1 MSEVSTR
8 PTIIDEA
15 TIKDV
20 SLTYDFPSITTW
32 RVDNMSYEDLNIQGV
47 NKFFTDSSER
57 QAVRFNNTDYVFN
70 GILLTKQ
77 GDIFTN
83 TNLDGGMIISIMLEC
98 HSTKNKEEKLFIT
111 IPCNRSESTSPSL
124 KSLIDNSDKVNENN
138 VEIGVDMNSFIPQ
151 TDFYYYTYVSNVNPY
166 EKIFI
171 VFDGSEITI
180 SEDDFDE
187 LDDLKT
193 PESSFKALSSFQVSQ
208 SSTPAIR
215 KPIDVFESEDI
226 YIDCSPESDA
236 NTRII
241 KPKRVFA
248 VKKMDLFGLDAVE
261 GYGKV
266 FAFMFIAA
274 FVLASVVYGGNSIQ
288 QIFSSDTENENGTR
302 NNEEFKKFASALLK
316 NKALLPFIC
325 VVYFLQIGMLLARGP
340 IMNEERDSFLKGLYS
355 NNGTG
360 IYILFSLLSA
370 LLFLFIWRSTNPYST
385 KLTLILVF
393 LGVAVSSIGA
403 MIFLRE
409 LVLSSEYQP
418 DYRDIVL
425 FSIAVSLLYTFY
437 QSFTKPD
444 KMSSV
449 VAPLM

>member
-8 PTIIDEA
+8 PTIIDES

-20 SLTYDFPSITTW
+20 SLTYDFPSIATW
-32 RVDNMSYEDLNIQGV
+32 RVDNMSYDDLNIQGV

-111 IPCNRSESTSPSL
+111 IPCNRSDSPTSPSL
-124 KSLIDNSDKVNENN
+124 KSLIDNSDKINENN

-266 FAFMFIAA
+266 FAFMLMAVFI
-274 FVLASVVYGGNSIQ
+274 LAIVFYGGENLTNLSSPDFRNLKFFSGLRHGLSI
-288 QIFSSDTENENGTR
+288 T
-302 NNEEFKKFASALLK
+302 L
-316 NKALLPFIC
+316 FI
-325 VVYFLQIGMLLARGP
+325 LIGFMLARGP
-340 IMNEERDSFLKGLYS
+340 VVKEERDSFLKALYS
-355 NNGTG
+355 NNGVYVLYG
-360 IYILFSLLSA
+360 VFS
-370 LLFLFIWRSTNPYST
+370 FI
-385 KLTLILVF
+385 TLCIAGLIFYDINDKYKNINFEVETIKRADIPF
-393 LGVAVSSIGA
+393 
-403 MIFLRE
+403 MIVTVVTFGLMYMIQY
-409 LVLSSEYQP
+409 LVLSE
-418 DYRDIVL
+418 DYRPHNQDIVL
-425 FSIAVSLLYTFY
+425 FSVAISLLYTLY
-437 QSFTKPD
+437 QVVPNL
-444 KMSSV
+444 SSS
-449 VAPLM
+449 

>member
-124 KSLIDNSDKVNENN
+124 KSLIDNSDKINENN

-226 YIDCSPESDA
+226 YIDCSPEGDA

-266 FAFMFIAA
+266 FAFMLMAVFILAVVFYGEKMISSLRDMDRGEFA
-274 FVLASVVYGGNSIQ
+274 VNTTISSSLQTVFSIVL
-288 QIFSSDTENENGTR
+288 F
-302 NNEEFKKFASALLK
+302 
-316 NKALLPFIC
+316 
-325 VVYFLQIGMLLARGP
+325 FLIGFMLARGP
-340 IMNEERDSFLKGLYS
+340 VVKEERDSLLKSLYSDTGVYGMYGLYAV
-355 NNGTG
+355 
-360 IYILFSLLSA
+360 IV
-370 LLFLFIWRSTNPYST
+370 LFIGYPYL
-385 KLTLILVF
+385 KDIQNIFKPFILTLCAI
-393 LGVAVSSIGA
+393 IGLMY
-403 MIFLRE
+403 MIQY
-409 LVLSSEYQP
+409 LVLSEEYRSNDQ
-418 DYRDIVL
+418 DIVL
-425 FSIAVSLLYTFY
+425 FSFAISVLYTLY
-437 QSFTKPD
+437 QVVPNMKTNQ
-444 KMSSV
+444 SSTIV
-449 VAPLM
+449 PN

>member
-32 RVDNMSYEDLNIQGV
+32 RVDNMSYDDLNIQGV

-111 IPCNRSESTSPSL
+111 IPCNRSDSPTSPSL
-124 KSLIDNSDKVNENN
+124 KSLIDNSDKINENN

-193 PESSFKALSSFQVSQ
+193 PESSFKALSSFQV
-208 SSTPAIR
+208 
-215 KPIDVFESEDI
+215 
-226 YIDCSPESDA
+226 
-236 NTRII
+236 
-241 KPKRVFA
+241 
-248 VKKMDLFGLDAVE
+248 
-261 GYGKV
+261 
-266 FAFMFIAA
+266 
-274 FVLASVVYGGNSIQ
+274 
-288 QIFSSDTENENGTR
+288 
-302 NNEEFKKFASALLK
+302 FK
-316 NKALLPFIC
+316 
-325 VVYFLQIGMLLARGP
+325 
-340 IMNEERDSFLKGLYS
+340 
-355 NNGTG
+355 
-360 IYILFSLLSA
+360 LFSCLS
-370 LLFLFIWRSTNPYST
+370 FTYIV
-385 KLTLILVF
+385 KLCY
-393 LGVAVSSIGA
+393 G
-403 MIFLRE
+403 
-409 LVLSSEYQP
+409 Q
-418 DYRDIVL
+418 L
-425 FSIAVSLLYTFY
+425 FSKRNEFLYF
-437 QSFTKPD
+437 
-444 KMSSV
+444 
-449 VAPLM
+449 

>member
-32 RVDNMSYEDLNIQGV
+32 RVDNMSYDDLNIQGV

-98 HSTKNKEEKLFIT
+98 HSTKNKEDKLFIT
-111 IPCNRSESTSPSL
+111 IPCNRSEFTSPSL
-124 KSLIDNSDKVNENN
+124 KSLIDNSDKINENN

-208 SSTPAIR
+208 SSTPATR

-266 FAFMFIAA
+266 FAFMLMAVFILAVVFYGEKMISSLRHVDRGEFA
-274 FVLASVVYGGNSIQ
+274 VNTTILSSLQTVSSIVL
-288 QIFSSDTENENGTR
+288 F
-302 NNEEFKKFASALLK
+302 LL
-316 NKALLPFIC
+316 
-325 VVYFLQIGMLLARGP
+325 IGFMLARGP
-340 IMNEERDSFLKGLYS
+340 VVKEERDSLLKSLYSDTGVYGMYGLY
-355 NNGTG
+355 GV
-360 IYILFSLLSA
+360 IVIFILFLIQR
-370 LLFLFIWRSTNPYST
+370 FGDVKNIFKPFIF
-385 KLTLILVF
+385 TLGAI
-393 LGVAVSSIGA
+393 IGLMY
-403 MIFLRE
+403 MIQY
-409 LVLSSEYQP
+409 LVLSEEYRSNDQ
-418 DYRDIVL
+418 DIVL
-425 FSIAVSLLYTFY
+425 FSVAISLLYTLY
-437 QSFTKPD
+437 QMVPNMKTNQ
-444 KMSSV
+444 SSKIG
-449 VAPLM
+449 PT

>member
-32 RVDNMSYEDLNIQGV
+32 RVDNMSYDDLNIQGV

-124 KSLIDNSDKVNENN
+124 KSLIDNSDKINENN

-208 SSTPAIR
+208 SSTPATR

-266 FAFMFIAA
+266 FAFMLMAIFILAIVFYGEKMFLSFPPKIDKGEFA
-274 FVLASVVYGGNSIQ
+274 DYTTILQTVCSIVL
-288 QIFSSDTENENGTR
+288 F
-302 NNEEFKKFASALLK
+302 
-316 NKALLPFIC
+316 
-325 VVYFLQIGMLLARGP
+325 FLIGFMLARGP
-340 IMNEERDSFLKGLYS
+340 VVKEERDSLLKSLYSDTGVYVMYGLYAVIVIIIAWRNRNEDI
-355 NNGTG
+355 NNISGPFVF
-360 IYILFSLLSA
+360 ILGA
-370 LLFLFIWRSTNPYST
+370 I
-385 KLTLILVF
+385 
-393 LGVAVSSIGA
+393 IGLMY
-403 MIFLRE
+403 MIQY
-409 LVLSSEYQP
+409 LVLSEEYRSNDQ
-418 DYRDIVL
+418 DIVL
-425 FSIAVSLLYTFY
+425 FSVAISLLYTVY
-437 QSFTKPD
+437 QVVPKYGNVSVEEGSY
-444 KMSSV
+444 SSQTI
-449 VAPLM
+449 

>member
-83 TNLDGGMIISIMLEC
+83 TNLDGGMIISIMIEC

-226 YIDCSPESDA
+226 YIDCSPEGDA

-266 FAFMFIAA
+266 FAFMLMAVFILAVVFYGEKMISSLRDMDRGEFA
-274 FVLASVVYGGNSIQ
+274 VNTTRLISLQTVFSIVL
-288 QIFSSDTENENGTR
+288 F
-302 NNEEFKKFASALLK
+302 
-316 NKALLPFIC
+316 
-325 VVYFLQIGMLLARGP
+325 FLIGFMLARGP
-340 IMNEERDSFLKGLYS
+340 VVKEERDSLLKSLYSDTGVYGMYGLY
-355 NNGTG
+355 GV
-360 IYILFSLLSA
+360 IVIFILILIQHFGDVKNI
-370 LLFLFIWRSTNPYST
+370 FKPFI
-385 KLTLILVF
+385 LTLCAI
-393 LGVAVSSIGA
+393 IGLMY
-403 MIFLRE
+403 MIQY
-409 LVLSSEYQP
+409 LVLSEEYRSNDQ
-418 DYRDIVL
+418 DIVL
-425 FSIAVSLLYTFY
+425 FSFAISLLYALY
-437 QSFTKPD
+437 QLVPKYGNV
-444 KMSSV
+444 SV
-449 VAPLM
+449 E

>member
-32 RVDNMSYEDLNIQGV
+32 RVDNMSYDDLNIQGV

-83 TNLDGGMIISIMLEC
+83 TNLDGGMIISVMLEC

-111 IPCNRSESTSPSL
+111 IPCNRSDSPTSPSL
-124 KSLIDNSDKVNENN
+124 KSLIDNSDKINENN

-266 FAFMFIAA
+266 FAFMLMAVFILAIV
-274 FVLASVVYGGNSIQ
+274 FYGEKTILSFNFNLETNEGPKLSESLQTVCSIVL
-288 QIFSSDTENENGTR
+288 F
-302 NNEEFKKFASALLK
+302 
-316 NKALLPFIC
+316 
-325 VVYFLQIGMLLARGP
+325 FLIGFMLARGP
-340 IMNEERDSFLKGLYS
+340 VVKEERDSLLKSLYSDTGVYVMYGLYAVIVIIIIAYLYRNEVIKNIS
-355 NNGTG
+355 RPFVF
-360 IYILFSLLSA
+360 ILGA
-370 LLFLFIWRSTNPYST
+370 I
-385 KLTLILVF
+385 
-393 LGVAVSSIGA
+393 IGLMY
-403 MIFLRE
+403 MIQY
-409 LVLSSEYQP
+409 LVLSEEYRSNDQ
-418 DYRDIVL
+418 DIVL
-425 FSIAVSLLYTFY
+425 FSVAISLLYTLY
-437 QSFTKPD
+437 QVVPNL
-444 KMSSV
+444 SSS
-449 VAPLM
+449 

>member
-83 TNLDGGMIISIMLEC
+83 TNLDGGMIISVMLEC

-111 IPCNRSESTSPSL
+111 IPCNRSDSPTSPSL
-124 KSLIDNSDKVNENN
+124 KSLIDNSDKINENN

-266 FAFMFIAA
+266 FAFMLMAVFILAIV
-274 FVLASVVYGGNSIQ
+274 FYGEKTILSFNFNLETNEGPKLSESLQTVCSIVL
-288 QIFSSDTENENGTR
+288 F
-302 NNEEFKKFASALLK
+302 
-316 NKALLPFIC
+316 
-325 VVYFLQIGMLLARGP
+325 FLIGFMLARGP
-340 IMNEERDSFLKGLYS
+340 VVKEERDSLLKSLYSDTGVYVMYGLYAVIVIIIIAYLYRNEVIKNIS
-355 NNGTG
+355 RPFVF
-360 IYILFSLLSA
+360 ILGA
-370 LLFLFIWRSTNPYST
+370 I
-385 KLTLILVF
+385 
-393 LGVAVSSIGA
+393 IGLMY
-403 MIFLRE
+403 MIQY
-409 LVLSSEYQP
+409 LVLSEEYRSNDQ
-418 DYRDIVL
+418 DIVL
-425 FSIAVSLLYTFY
+425 FSVAISLLYTVY
-437 QSFTKPD
+437 QVVPKYGNV
-444 KMSSV
+444 SV
-449 VAPLM
+449 E

>member
-124 KSLIDNSDKVNENN
+124 KSLIDNSDKINENN

-266 FAFMFIAA
+266 FAFMLMAVFI
-274 FVLASVVYGGNSIQ
+274 LAVVFYGEKM
-288 QIFSSDTENENGTR
+288 FSSFNWETSKRPKIYDSLQTVSPIVL
-302 NNEEFKKFASALLK
+302 F
-316 NKALLPFIC
+316 
-325 VVYFLQIGMLLARGP
+325 FLIGFMLARGP
-340 IMNEERDSFLKGLYS
+340 VVKEERDSLLKSLYSDTGVYGMYGLYAVIVIFIGYPYLKAIQ
-355 NNGTG
+355 N
-360 IYILFSLLSA
+360 IFK
-370 LLFLFIWRSTNPYST
+370 LFI
-385 KLTLILVF
+385 LTLCAI
-393 LGVAVSSIGA
+393 IGLMY
-403 MIFLRE
+403 MIQY
-409 LVLSSEYQP
+409 LVLSEEYRSNDQ
-418 DYRDIVL
+418 DIVL
-425 FSIAVSLLYTFY
+425 FSFAISLLYTLY
-437 QSFTKPD
+437 QLVPKYGNVLVEEGSG
-444 KMSSV
+444 SSQT
-449 VAPLM
+449 A

>member
-83 TNLDGGMIISIMLEC
+83 TNLDGGMIISVMLEC

-124 KSLIDNSDKVNENN
+124 KSLIDNSDKINENN

-266 FAFMFIAA
+266 FAFMLMAIFILAIVFYGEKMFLSFPPKIDKGEFA
-274 FVLASVVYGGNSIQ
+274 DYTTILQTVCSIVL
-288 QIFSSDTENENGTR
+288 F
-302 NNEEFKKFASALLK
+302 
-316 NKALLPFIC
+316 
-325 VVYFLQIGMLLARGP
+325 FLIGFMLARGP
-340 IMNEERDSFLKGLYS
+340 VVKEERDSLLKSLYSDTGVYVMYGLY
-355 NNGTG
+355 
-360 IYILFSLLSA
+360 A
-370 LLFLFIWRSTNPYST
+370 V
-385 KLTLILVF
+385 LILVIIGLIGRSVNPF
-393 LGVAVSSIGA
+393 NIFSEIKIYCILGAIIGLMY
-403 MIFLRE
+403 MIQY
-409 LVLSSEYQP
+409 LVLSEEYRSNDQ
-418 DYRDIVL
+418 DIVL
-425 FSIAVSLLYTFY
+425 FSVAISLLYTLY
-437 QSFTKPD
+437 QVVPNSGNV
-444 KMSSV
+444 SV
-449 VAPLM
+449 EEVN

>member
-208 SSTPAIR
+208 SSTPATR

-266 FAFMFIAA
+266 FAFMLMAIFILAIVFYGEKMFLSFPPKIDKGEFA
-274 FVLASVVYGGNSIQ
+274 DYTTILQTVCSIVL
-288 QIFSSDTENENGTR
+288 F
-302 NNEEFKKFASALLK
+302 
-316 NKALLPFIC
+316 
-325 VVYFLQIGMLLARGP
+325 FLIGFMLARGP
-340 IMNEERDSFLKGLYS
+340 VVKEERDSLLKSLYSDTGVYVMYGLYAVIVIIIAWRNRNEDI
-355 NNGTG
+355 NNISGPFVF
-360 IYILFSLLSA
+360 ILGA
-370 LLFLFIWRSTNPYST
+370 L
-385 KLTLILVF
+385 
-393 LGVAVSSIGA
+393 IGLMY
-403 MIFLRE
+403 MIQY
-409 LVLSSEYQP
+409 LVLSEEYRSNDQ
-418 DYRDIVL
+418 DIVL
-425 FSIAVSLLYTFY
+425 FSVAISLLYTVY
-437 QSFTKPD
+437 QVVPKYGNVSVEEGSY
-444 KMSSV
+444 SSQTI
-449 VAPLM
+449 

>member
-32 RVDNMSYEDLNIQGV
+32 RVDNMSYDDLNIQGV

-98 HSTKNKEEKLFIT
+98 HSTKNKEDKLFIT

-124 KSLIDNSDKVNENN
+124 KSLIDNSDKINENN

-208 SSTPAIR
+208 SSTPATR

-266 FAFMFIAA
+266 FAFMLMAVFI
-274 FVLASVVYGGNSIQ
+274 LAIVFYGEKM
-288 QIFSSDTENENGTR
+288 FSSFNWERGGFSV
-302 NNEEFKKFASALLK
+302 NNTTAVTSLQTVSSIVLF
-316 NKALLPFIC
+316 
-325 VVYFLQIGMLLARGP
+325 FLIGFMLARGP
-340 IMNEERDSFLKGLYS
+340 VVKEERDSLLKSLYSDTGVYGMYGLY
-355 NNGTG
+355 GV
-360 IYILFSLLSA
+360 IVIFILILIQHFGDVKNI
-370 LLFLFIWRSTNPYST
+370 FKPFI
-385 KLTLILVF
+385 LTLCAI
-393 LGVAVSSIGA
+393 IGLMY
-403 MIFLRE
+403 MIQY
-409 LVLSSEYQP
+409 LVLSEEYRSNDQ
-418 DYRDIVL
+418 DIVL
-425 FSIAVSLLYTFY
+425 FSFAISLLYTLY
-437 QSFTKPD
+437 QLVPKYGNVLVEEGSG
-444 KMSSV
+444 SS
-449 VAPLM
+449 

>member
-83 TNLDGGMIISIMLEC
+83 TNLDGGMIISVMLEC

-124 KSLIDNSDKVNENN
+124 KSLIDNSDKINENN

-266 FAFMFIAA
+266 FAFMLMAVFILAVVFYGEKMFLSFPPKIDKGEFA
-274 FVLASVVYGGNSIQ
+274 DYTTILQTVCSIVL
-288 QIFSSDTENENGTR
+288 F
-302 NNEEFKKFASALLK
+302 
-316 NKALLPFIC
+316 
-325 VVYFLQIGMLLARGP
+325 FLIGFMLARGP
-340 IMNEERDSFLKGLYS
+340 VVKEERDSLLKSLYSDTGVYGMYGLY
-355 NNGTG
+355 
-360 IYILFSLLSA
+360 A
-370 LLFLFIWRSTNPYST
+370 V
-385 KLTLILVF
+385 LILVVMVLIRESIKF
-393 LGVAVSSIGA
+393 LNNIYEIYTKIIFILGAIIGLMY
-403 MIFLRE
+403 MIQY
-409 LVLSSEYQP
+409 LVLSEEYRSNDQ
-418 DYRDIVL
+418 DIVL
-425 FSIAVSLLYTFY
+425 FSVAISLLYTLY
-437 QSFTKPD
+437 QVVPNSGNV
-444 KMSSV
+444 SV
-449 VAPLM
+449 EEVN

>member
-32 RVDNMSYEDLNIQGV
+32 RVDNMSYDDLNIQGV

-83 TNLDGGMIISIMLEC
+83 TNLDGGMIISVMLEC

-124 KSLIDNSDKVNENN
+124 KSLIDNSDKINENN

-266 FAFMFIAA
+266 FAFMLMAVFILAVVFYGEKMISSLRDMDRGEFA
-274 FVLASVVYGGNSIQ
+274 VNTTISSSLQTVFSIVL
-288 QIFSSDTENENGTR
+288 F
-302 NNEEFKKFASALLK
+302 
-316 NKALLPFIC
+316 
-325 VVYFLQIGMLLARGP
+325 FLIGFMLARGP
-340 IMNEERDSFLKGLYS
+340 VVKEERDSLLKSLYSDTGVYGMYGLYAV
-355 NNGTG
+355 
-360 IYILFSLLSA
+360 IV
-370 LLFLFIWRSTNPYST
+370 LFIGYPYF
-385 KLTLILVF
+385 KDILNIIIPFILTLCAI
-393 LGVAVSSIGA
+393 IGLMY
-403 MIFLRE
+403 MIQY
-409 LVLSSEYQP
+409 LVLSEEYRSNDQ
-418 DYRDIVL
+418 DIVL
-425 FSIAVSLLYTFY
+425 FSVAISLLYTVY
-437 QSFTKPD
+437 QVVPKYGNV
-444 KMSSV
+444 SV
-449 VAPLM
+449 E

>member
-124 KSLIDNSDKVNENN
+124 KSLIDNSDKINENN

-208 SSTPAIR
+208 SSTPATR

-266 FAFMFIAA
+266 FAFMLMAIFILAIVFYGEKMFLSFPPKIDKGEFA
-274 FVLASVVYGGNSIQ
+274 DYTTILQTVCSIVL
-288 QIFSSDTENENGTR
+288 F
-302 NNEEFKKFASALLK
+302 
-316 NKALLPFIC
+316 
-325 VVYFLQIGMLLARGP
+325 FLIGFMLARGP
-340 IMNEERDSFLKGLYS
+340 VVKEERDSLLKSLYSDTGVYVMYGLYAVIVIIIAWRNRNEDI
-355 NNGTG
+355 NNISGPFVF
-360 IYILFSLLSA
+360 ILGA
-370 LLFLFIWRSTNPYST
+370 L
-385 KLTLILVF
+385 
-393 LGVAVSSIGA
+393 IGLMY
-403 MIFLRE
+403 MIQY
-409 LVLSSEYQP
+409 LVLSEEYRSNDQ
-418 DYRDIVL
+418 DIVL
-425 FSIAVSLLYTFY
+425 FSVAISLLYTVY
-437 QSFTKPD
+437 QVVPKYGNVSVEEGSY
-444 KMSSV
+444 SSQTI
-449 VAPLM
+449 